1 MSLFFASPGFPQFF
15 FVFPT
20 PVRGEETKEKGERE
34 REKKTGMFF
43 FQTVMF
49 TWLGVIMGEKGG
61 GRKPTHLY
69 SHKPLALG

>member
-1 MSLFFASPGFPQFF
+1 MPLFLFLLVFPHF
-15 FVFPT
+15 FVFPLLEG
-20 PVRGEETKEKGERE
+20 RQRKKGKG